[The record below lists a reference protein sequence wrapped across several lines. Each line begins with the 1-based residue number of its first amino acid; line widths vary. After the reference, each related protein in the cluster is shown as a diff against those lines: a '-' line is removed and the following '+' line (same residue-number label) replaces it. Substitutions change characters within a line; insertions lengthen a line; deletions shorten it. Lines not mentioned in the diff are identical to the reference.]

1 MKTLTLNKSSW
12 LLAAIFVSLACLAYP
27 QKSLAVDSKVTC
39 NTPVAW
45 LTAGRAGTAPMEIV
59 YCRGGSSVPGIV
71 FFAFRISDNPNV
83 ANAIP
88 TVIGSWVQVHGPVTS
103 MTLYSDLTDISGVA
117 WGCGA
122 ANCRILDQLLG
133 Y

>member
-1 MKTLTLNKSSW
+1 MLSTETL
-12 LLAAIFVSLACLAYP
+12 
-27 QKSLAVDSKVTC
+27 KSLAADSKVTC
-39 NTPVAW
+39 KTPVAW

-59 YCRGGSSVPGIV
+59 YCSGGSSAPGIV

-88 TVIGSWVQVHGPVTS
+88 TVIGSWVQVHGPGIP

-122 ANCRILDQLLG
+122 ANCRFLDQLLG